1 MALTAIHDLEAQQF
15 DVMNAFLN
23 ASLEETIYV
32 EMPHGKPS
40 ARVYIRVDAAEIA
53 ADESN
58 NAASDRLARHST
70 PENSSEKDA
79 TVPGTPRGSRA
90 NLGEALL

>member
-1 MALTAIHDLEAQQF
+1 
-15 DVMNAFLN
+15 MNAFLN

-40 ARVYIRVDAAEIA
+40 ARVYIRADAAEI

-79 TVPGTPRGSRA
+79 TVPGIPRVSRA